1 MVQVGV
7 QGPCFE
13 LKAQLQRAQRY
24 DKEPQAVK
32 SGVGLCVSFPEGGR
46 YNLNLQGNKGHSCD
60 QRLKTCVFLEVAN
73 SLLPW
78 LKPQGN

>member
-32 SGVGLCVSFPEGGR
+32 SGVGLCVSIPEGGR
-46 YNLNLQGNKGHSCD
+46 YNLNLQGKKGHCCE
-60 QRLKTCVFLEVAN
+60 QRLKTWVISKVAS
-73 SLLPW
+73 SLLP
-78 LKPQGN
+78 